1 MPDIQSSRRAVA
13 GYLAL
18 LALAFL
24 AFSCDQGHQP
34 ASGLQCDPHPVDV
47 VTRDFADAFA
57 PLQPLVFRTSDP
69 SPVLSVRALSVSPS
83 GHLLVTDNRSGDL
96 KLADRDGRI
105 IRVIGREGEGPGEF
119 TALFDAVFLS
129 DDRIVA
135 LDGGRVLTTL
145 FDSAG
150 VVLNTFQLREQ
161 FDPRA
166 VVAIDDSTFL
176 IGGLVGGLDGGND
189 LARIYSLDGSVSESF
204 FPADQLLFETG
215 MIVDRV
221 WGVALPSGSVALG
234 LAVTP
239 AVHLFSETGA
249 HMCTQ
254 ASEPPQWSQLLPR
267 DEPAAMDAATRAWIQ
282 QATLSG
288 GAAYASGSLYRQYGS
303 SGENGVSLLAEY
315 DDQLNL
321 RNIYTS
327 PPGRL
332 VGADAETIFF
342 LGDESVDETR
352 LLRFQPRRRQ

>member
-1 MPDIQSSRRAVA
+1 MTETPRIPARPATRPAPAACAVT
-13 GYLAL
+13 LSL
-18 LALAFL
+18 
-24 AFSCDQGHQP
+24 
-34 ASGLQCDPHPVDV
+34 
-47 VTRDFADAFA
+47 
-57 PLQPLVFRTSDP
+57 TSDP
-69 SPVLSVRALSVSPS
+69 NPVLSVRALSVSPS
-83 GHLLVTDNRSGDL
+83 GHLLLTDSRSSDL
-96 KLADRDGRI
+96 KLADGDGRI

-135 LDGGRVLTTL
+135 LDGGRVLATL

-150 VVLNTFQLREQ
+150 QVLNTFQLREQ
-161 FDPRA
+161 LDPRA
-166 VVAIDDSTFL
+166 VVAIDDSAFL
-176 IGGLVGGLDGGND
+176 TVGLVGGMDGDTD

-204 FPADQLLFETG
+204 FPADQLLFDTG

-221 WGVALPSGSVALG
+221 WGVTLPSGSLALG
-234 LAVTP
+234 LALTP
-239 AVHLFSETGA
+239 AVHLFSDTGA
-249 HMCTQ
+249 HICTQ
-254 ASEPPQWSQLLPR
+254 ASDLPQWAQLLPR

-332 VGADAETIFF
+332 VGADAETLFF
-342 LGDESVDETR
+342 LGDETVDETR
-352 LLRFQPRRRQ
+352 LLRYQPQRRQ